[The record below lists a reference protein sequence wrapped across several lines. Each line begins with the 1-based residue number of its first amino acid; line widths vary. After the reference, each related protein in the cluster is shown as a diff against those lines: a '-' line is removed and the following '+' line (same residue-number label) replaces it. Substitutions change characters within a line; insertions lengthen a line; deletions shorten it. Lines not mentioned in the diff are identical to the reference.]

1 MQSGKKHSKN
11 NVNQADIA
19 KVAEIISLLEEAH
32 QTKDWIFKQ
41 IKRNHLKLPVK
52 HSMNSFQ
59 VLCCC
64 PNELLDDCLKT
75 LKAKD
80 IDDIG
85 DINSFTKTY
94 HWFFTDI
101 VAGSNPTIPSKEQA
115 RKVVVL
121 HELIARTE
129 TFKKR
134 DPHSTSI
141 FMSIPIRSKTFSFF
155 ERLDLLYSFRSL
167 CS

>member
-1 MQSGKKHSKN
+1 MQTSNKKTQNHTKH
-11 NVNQADIA
+11 DPDRIA
-19 KVAEIISLLEEAH
+19 KVAEIISLLEEA
-32 QTKDWIFKQ
+32 QKRKEWIFQQ
-41 IKRNHLKLPVK
+41 IKRKHLKLPIK

-59 VLCCC
+59 VLTQC
-64 PNELLDDCLKT
+64 PDEFLSELLDI

-115 RKVVVL
+115 RKIVVL
-121 HELIARTE
+121 NELIERTE
-129 TFKKR
+129 TFKR
-134 DPHSTSI
+134 RNPESTVI
-141 FMSIPIRSKTFSFF
+141 LPTGDGMAIGFSDSP
-155 ERLDLLYSFRSL
+155 EYPLRL
-167 CS
+167 

>member
-1 MQSGKKHSKN
+1 MQTGKKPSSN
-11 NVNQADIA
+11 NVNPDNIA

-32 QTKDWIFKQ
+32 QKKEWIFQQ
-41 IKRNHLKLPVK
+41 IKRKHLHLPVK
-52 HSMNSFQ
+52 QSMNSFQ
-59 VLCCC
+59 VLTCC
-64 PNELLDDCLKT
+64 PPEFLDDCLKT
-75 LKAKD
+75 LKARD

-85 DINSFTKTY
+85 DIDSFTKTY

-121 HELIARTE
+121 NELIDRTE

-134 DPHSTSI
+134 EIGRAHV
-141 FMSIPIRSKTFSFF
+141 
-155 ERLDLLYSFRSL
+155 
-167 CS
+167 

>member
-1 MQSGKKHSKN
+1 MQSSKKNTNIHQEHKK
-11 NVNQADIA
+11 IA
-19 KVAEIISLLEEAH
+19 KVAEIISLLEEA
-32 QTKDWIFKQ
+32 QKTKEWIFQQ
-41 IKRNHLKLPVK
+41 IKRKRLKLPVK
-52 HSMNSFQ
+52 RSMNSFQ
-59 VLCCC
+59 VLNLC
-64 PNELLDDCLKT
+64 PDEFLSELLKT

-121 HELIARTE
+121 N
-129 TFKKR
+129 
-134 DPHSTSI
+134 
-141 FMSIPIRSKTFSFF
+141 
-155 ERLDLLYSFRSL
+155 
-167 CS
+167 